1 MTQKRRLN
9 TTSLMDKICEFAEK
23 IATPDT
29 YANSKE
35 PETEM
40 QIHFGKYMSKC
51 WSVVREVN
59 VPAKA
64 EIDGCGEGNWEIDET
79 IYVEGMFNTI
89 FYVTGELKLHTTKM
103 CDTRNFCDEVVAD
116 VKRMKYISREYFNV
130 PMGFALF
137 ITCDKKECDAIVRG
151 IRNMQDINNYIIKEN
166 GQYYAL
172 IVEIIPS
179 CSSSPY
185 DYFSHWSDRM
195 NYLKKKK
202 LLKNNSFPKL

>member
-1 MTQKRRLN
+1 MMQKRRLD

-40 QIHFGKYMSKC
+40 QIHFGKYMSEC
-51 WSVVREVN
+51 WRVLREVS

-64 EIDGCGEGNWEIDET
+64 EIDGCGEKNWEIDET
-79 IYVEGMFNTI
+79 LYAQGVDGTT
-89 FYVTGELKLHTTKM
+89 FYITGELKLHTVRM
-103 CDTRNFCDEVVAD
+103 SDTRNFVDQVVAD
-116 VKRMKYISREYFNV
+116 VKRMKYISHEYFNV

-137 ITCDKKECDAIVRG
+137 ITCDKKECDAIVRE
-151 IRNMQDINNYIIKEN
+151 IRNMQDINHIIKEN

-185 DYFSHWSDRM
+185 DYFSHWSERM
-195 NYLKKKK
+195 NYLRNKD
-202 LLKNNSFPKL
+202 LLKNNSFS

>member
-1 MTQKRRLN
+1 MQKRRLD

-40 QIHFGKYMSKC
+40 QIHFGKYMSEC
-51 WSVVREVN
+51 WRVLREVS

-64 EIDGCGEGNWEIDET
+64 EIDGCGEKNWEIDET
-79 IYVEGMFNTI
+79 LYAQGVDGTT
-89 FYVTGELKLHTTKM
+89 FYITGELKLHTVRM
-103 CDTRNFCDEVVAD
+103 SDTRNFVDQVVAD
-116 VKRMKYISREYFNV
+116 VKRMKYISHEYFNV

-137 ITCDKKECDAIVRG
+137 ITCDKKECDAIVRE
-151 IRNMQDINNYIIKEN
+151 IRNMQDINHIIKEN

-185 DYFSHWSDRM
+185 DYFSHWSERM
-195 NYLKKKK
+195 NYLRNKD
-202 LLKNNSFPKL
+202 LLKNNSFS

>member
-1 MTQKRRLN
+1 MTQKRKLD

-40 QIHFGKYMSKC
+40 QIHFGKYMSEC
-51 WSVVREVN
+51 WRVLREVS

-64 EIDGCGEGNWEIDET
+64 EIDGCGEKNWEIDET
-79 IYVEGMFNTI
+79 LYAQGVDGTT
-89 FYVTGELKLHTTKM
+89 FYITGELKLHTVRM
-103 CDTRNFCDEVVAD
+103 SDTRNFVDQVVAD
-116 VKRMKYISREYFNV
+116 VKRMKYISHEYFNV

-137 ITCDKKECDAIVRG
+137 ITCDKKECDAIVRE
-151 IRNMQDINNYIIKEN
+151 IRNMQDINNHIIKEN

-185 DYFSHWSDRM
+185 DYFSHWSERM
-195 NYLKKKK
+195 NYLRNKD
-202 LLKNNSFPKL
+202 LLKNNSFS

>member
-1 MTQKRRLN
+1 MMPKRRLD

-40 QIHFGKYMSKC
+40 QIHFGKYMSEC
-51 WSVVREVN
+51 WRVLREVS

-64 EIDGCGEGNWEIDET
+64 EIDGCGEKNWEIDET
-79 IYVEGMFNTI
+79 LYAQGVDGTT
-89 FYVTGELKLHTTKM
+89 FYITGELKLHTVRM
-103 CDTRNFCDEVVAD
+103 SDTRNFVDQVVAD
-116 VKRMKYISREYFNV
+116 VKRMKYISHEYFNV

-137 ITCDKKECDAIVRG
+137 ITCDKKECDAVVRK

-179 CSSSPY
+179 CSSSLY
-185 DYFSHWSDRM
+185 DYSSHWSERM
-195 NYLKKKK
+195 NYLRNKD
-202 LLKNNSFPKL
+202 LLKNNSFS

>member
-1 MTQKRRLN
+1 MTQKRRLD

-23 IATPDT
+23 IATPYT

-51 WSVVREVN
+51 WRVLREVS
-59 VPAKA
+59 VPAKK
-64 EIDGCGEGNWEIDET
+64 EIDGCGKNHWEIDET
-79 IYVEGMFNTI
+79 LYVQGVDGTT
-89 FYVTGELKLHTTKM
+89 FYITGELKLHTERM
-103 CDTRNFCDEVVAD
+103 SDTRNFVDQVVAD
-116 VKRMKYISREYFNV
+116 VKRMKYISHEYFNV

-137 ITCDKKECDAIVRG
+137 ITCNKKECDAVKSE
-151 IRNMQDINNYIIKEN
+151 IRNMQDISKCIVKKN

-195 NYLKKKK
+195 NYLTKKN

>member
-1 MTQKRRLN
+1 MMQKRRLD

-40 QIHFGKYMSKC
+40 QIHFGKYMSEC
-51 WSVVREVN
+51 WSVLREVS

-64 EIDGCGEGNWEIDET
+64 EIDGCGEKNWEIDET
-79 IYVEGMFNTI
+79 IYVRGTLNTT
-89 FYVTGELKLHTTKM
+89 FYVTGELKLHASEM
-103 CDTRNFCDEVVAD
+103 SSRNYVDDVVAD
-116 VKRMKYISREYFNV
+116 VKRMKYISHEYFNV

-185 DYFSHWSDRM
+185 DYFSHWSERM
-195 NYLKKKK
+195 NYLRNKD

>member
-1 MTQKRRLN
+1 MMQKRRLD

-40 QIHFGKYMSKC
+40 QIHFGKYMSEC
-51 WSVVREVN
+51 WRVLREVS

-64 EIDGCGEGNWEIDET
+64 EIDGCGEKNWEIDET
-79 IYVEGMFNTI
+79 LYAQGIDGTT
-89 FYVTGELKLHTTKM
+89 FYITGELKLHTVRM
-103 CDTRNFCDEVVAD
+103 SDTRNFVDQVVAD
-116 VKRMKYISREYFNV
+116 VKRMKYISHEYFNV

-137 ITCDKKECDAIVRG
+137 ITCDKKECDAIVRE
-151 IRNMQDINNYIIKEN
+151 IRNMQDINHIIKEN

-185 DYFSHWSDRM
+185 DYFSHWSERM
-195 NYLKKKK
+195 NYLRNKD
-202 LLKNNSFPKL
+202 LLKNNSFS

>member
-1 MTQKRRLN
+1 MQKRKLD
-9 TTSLMDKICEFAEK
+9 TSYLLEAICEFAEK
-23 IATPDT
+23 ITTPDT
-29 YANSKE
+29 YANSNN

-51 WSVVREVN
+51 WSVLREVN

-79 IYVEGMFNTI
+79 IYVEGIFNTI
-89 FYVTGELKLHTTKM
+89 FYVTGELKLHTPKM

-137 ITCDKKECDAIVRG
+137 ITCNKKECDAVESE
-151 IRNMQDINNYIIKEN
+151 IRNMQDISKCIVKKN

-172 IVEIIPS
+172 VVEIILDTS
-179 CSSSPY
+179 HSPY
-185 DYFSHWSDRM
+185 DFSLHWSDRM

-202 LLKNNSFPKL
+202 LLKSNSFPKL